1 MRDPDTRRLGDEP
14 EELLAAY
21 FADEIRLAGAA
32 SPEPPALPSP
42 ARRRGELAGTAALA
56 ACALGAALL
65 TAACAPE
72 APLAR
77 HIDAKAGVMELA
89 ARELGEGLGR
99 MIEAGMM
106 HFKSAPLRGA
116 QPKED
121 V

>member
-1 MRDPDTRRLGDEP
+1 
-14 EELLAAY
+14 
-21 FADEIRLAGAA
+21 
-32 SPEPPALPSP
+32 
-42 ARRRGELAGTAALA
+42 
-56 ACALGAALL
+56 
-65 TAACAPE
+65 
-72 APLAR
+72 
-77 HIDAKAGVMELA
+77 MELA